1 MRMNPALIMYLM
13 MMASCATQQQTST
26 STPSGSYSE
35 DLSTWRPAFEIP
47 PDSALTPTQDDGK
60 EKPYVEPRYTVNKE
74 LDTVLDSINRINL
87 TRKYVDGFTIQLYT
101 GLNREEALNTKK
113 KLCIEL
119 PELESEVT
127 YAQPNFKVKS
137 GRYFTRMEAQ
147 KDFIAIKKV
156 FGNAI
161 IIPDRIKILE

>member
-1 MRMNPALIMYLM
+1 MNPTLIMYLM
-13 MMASCATQQQTST
+13 MMVSCATQQQTTT

-35 DLSTWRPAFEIP
+35 DLSTWRPTYEIP
-47 PDSALTPTQDDGK
+47 ADSVVENPNETRGK
-60 EKPYVEPRYTVNKE
+60 KPYVEPNYTVNKQ
-74 LDTVLDSINRINL
+74 LDAVLDSIDRINL

-113 KLCIEL
+113 KLAIEL
-119 PELESEVT
+119 PELDSEVT

-137 GRYFTRMEAQ
+137 GGYFTRMEAQ
-147 KDFIAIKKV
+147 KDFVAIKKV
-156 FGNAI
+156 FSNAI